1 LFTDF
6 FYKWN
11 LHKKIIICEN
21 AFSTP
26 SLWFIKM
33 KKFKTKNTL
42 CSIKGSVT
50 ALSIAISV
58 AISTTM
64 VAFAADPVVPAV
76 VTPVATS
83 PETVFNLRVS
93 YYDTYE
99 NAVTNNRLD
108 AIRANLKAFGTV
120 LYEATNGKHKL
131 GKVSVYFG
139 GAFKDDT
146 DILWVKSCWPNA
158 NVAGYKKPGS
168 RIEHC
173 DTFDTTPF
181 LTNTMAGG
189 VTLLHEW
196 GHFGYGV
203 YDEYKN
209 DAVTCDVNNPGSPCK
224 DDVPTDKTL
233 MNSHWDSMTETNGV
247 STLTDLRP
255 LNFSTKRNFSKV
267 TAQGRVYNMSA
278 WDTLLTD
285 PALDKSQIGRT
296 FYPNLKDAAPP
307 LDSPDTFEIG
317 TQDGTNPAVLDPTK
331 ITTALNKFNVEFIN
345 GSVVPVAPSQT
356 FVLTA
361 GTDVVPAKDNSVSYI
376 LIDTSKEV
384 TADQLTDAKGAIE
397 AIIEGAEEGETIS
410 VISYDNNSTEVV
422 KPSRITD
429 SNSKAAI
436 MAEVAKMSIS
446 ASDDP
451 DLTAAFKVALKN
463 LPLGTVNSIYILG
476 SGKNTNVDT
485 DLLKWI
491 GQYSVIVNALTTV
504 NDPVIV
510 KPLDSVAKETHG
522 VFRLVNTSSDY
533 FAALENANQA
543 SSPEIDATI
552 VANDSLSLKAN
563 TTKNVPFYVDSTLGS
578 LNFNLGYT
586 GGADDAKLPEIT
598 LINPKGVKRVVIPAD
613 ECDVVQDAVGSSP
626 QENFCNVEL
635 SDPKVGKWTLVIKP
649 KEQTEVNFSLNGVA
663 KNNDQ
668 AISSQII
675 FDDNTGVFTASVGD
689 NIPMSG
695 VRVTA
700 LVKDSKGKISTVV
713 MNDNGKTGD
722 LSSNDGIFT
731 GKLINPTPGM
741 YSINVSYDNSLG
753 KASKTHKSGLYLPT
767 TPGVSPDKVKSTPYK
782 EAFMRNDISR
792 VYFYGQ

>member
-1 LFTDF
+1 
-6 FYKWN
+6 
-11 LHKKIIICEN
+11 
-21 AFSTP
+21 
-26 SLWFIKM
+26 M

-64 VAFAADPVVPAV
+64 VAFAADPGVPAV
-76 VTPVATS
+76 VTPVGTS

-99 NAVTNNRLD
+99 NAKNPDRLK
-108 AIRANLKAFGTV
+108 AIEENLKAFGTV

-139 GAFKDDT
+139 GAYKDDT

-181 LTNTMAGG
+181 LTNTLAGG

-196 GHFGYGV
+196 GHFGYGL
-203 YDEYKN
+203 YDEYQN
-209 DAVTCDVNNPGSPCK
+209 SPACDVNNPGSPCVS
-224 DDVPTDKTL
+224 DVPTEKTL
-233 MNSHWDSMTETNGV
+233 MNSHWDSMTEKDGV
-247 STLTDLRP
+247 SILTDLRP
-255 LNFSTKRNFSKV
+255 LNFSRKSPHFSVK
-267 TAQGRVYNMSA
+267 TAQGRIYNMSA

-285 PALDKSQIGRT
+285 PALDKSQIGRA
-296 FYPNLKDAAPP
+296 FYPDLKDVAPS
-307 LDSPDTFEIG
+307 DAFDKFDIG
-317 TQDGTNPAVLDPTK
+317 TQTQTDANPPVITLSLDTAK
-331 ITTALNKFNVEFIN
+331 IETALNKFKIEFFN
-345 GSVVPVAPSQT
+345 GSVAPT
-356 FVLTA
+356 INNFVLTAA
-361 GTDVVPAKDNSVSYI
+361 GTDVVTAKDNSVSYI
-376 LIDTSKEV
+376 LIDNSKEV
-384 TADQLTDAKGAIE
+384 TPDQLTDAKGAIE
-397 AIIEGAEEGETIS
+397 QIIESSEEGETIGI
-410 VISYDNNSTEVV
+410 ISYNDNSTKVV
-422 KPSRITD
+422 EPSRISD
-429 SNSKAAI
+429 ADSKAKI
-436 MAEVAKMSIS
+436 MAEVAKIQVST
-446 ASDDP
+446 SDDP
-451 DLTAAFKVALKN
+451 DLGSAFSVALKN
-463 LPLGTVNSIYILG
+463 LPIGAINSVYILG
-476 SGKNTNVDT
+476 SGKNKGNK
-485 DLLKWI
+485 DLLSLI
-491 GQYSVIVNALTTV
+491 GEKTVIVNALTTV
-504 NDPVIV
+504 NDPLIV

-522 VFRLVNTSSDY
+522 VFRLGSSSSDY

-552 VANDSLSLKAN
+552 VANDSLSLKAG

-578 LNFNLGYT
+578 LNFNVGYT
-586 GGADDAKLPEIT
+586 GGTDVNKLPGIT
-598 LINPKGVKRVVIPAD
+598 LINPKGIKRDVIPAD
-613 ECDVVQDAVGSSP
+613 ECDVVQDATDSSP

-663 KNNDQ
+663 KSNNQ

-713 MNDNGKTGD
+713 MNDNGKSVD
-722 LSSNDGIFT
+722 LSSNDGVFS
-731 GKLINPTPGM
+731 GKLMNPTPGM

-753 KASKTHKSGLYLPT
+753 KASKTNKSGLYVPT
-767 TPGVSPDKVKSTPYK
+767 TPGVAPDKVKPTPYK

>member
-1 LFTDF
+1 
-6 FYKWN
+6 
-11 LHKKIIICEN
+11 
-21 AFSTP
+21 
-26 SLWFIKM
+26 M
-33 KKFKTKNTL
+33 
-42 CSIKGSVT
+42 VT
-50 ALSIAISV
+50 YL
-58 AISTTM
+58 AISTPI
-64 VAFAADPVVPAV
+64 VAFAETVGTTPV
-76 VTPVATS
+76 VTPPVAS

-93 YYDTYE
+93 YYDTYA
-99 NAVTNNRLD
+99 NAVAENRLA
-108 AIRANLKAFGTV
+108 AIEANLKAFGTV

-158 NVAGYKKPGS
+158 NVAGHTKPGS

-173 DTFDTTPF
+173 DTFDTTSF
-181 LTNTMAGG
+181 LTNRMAGG

-209 DAVTCDVNNPGSPCK
+209 DAVTCDANNPGSPCTA
-224 DDVPTDKTL
+224 DVPTDKTL

-255 LNFSTKRNFSKV
+255 LNFSRKSPHFSKV
-267 TAQGRVYNMSA
+267 TAQGRVYGMSA

-296 FYPNLKDAAPP
+296 FYPNLKDAAPA
-307 LDSPDTFEIG
+307 DASDTFDIG
-317 TQDGTNPAVLDPTK
+317 TQTQTNDSPPVITLALDTSK
-331 ITTALNKFNVEFIN
+331 IDATVLNKFKVEFIN
-345 GSVVPVAPSQT
+345 GSVAPVPLTT
-356 FVLTA
+356 FTPTA
-361 GTDVVPAKDNSVSYI
+361 GTDVVTAKDNSVSFI

-422 KPSRITD
+422 SPRRITD
-429 SNSKAAI
+429 SNSKAVI
-436 MAEVAKMSIS
+436 MAEVSKITVS
-446 ASDDP
+446 SDSP
-451 DLTAAFKVALKN
+451 DLGSAFSVALKN
-463 LPLGTVNSIYILG
+463 LPSGAVNSVYILG
-476 SGKNTNVDT
+476 SGKNTGTT
-485 DLLKWI
+485 DLLSLI
-491 GQYSVIVNALTTV
+491 GEKSVIVNALTTV

-663 KNNDQ
+663 KSNDK

-675 FDDNTGVFTASVGD
+675 FDDKTGVFSASVGD

-700 LVKDSKGKISTVV
+700 TVKNSTGKVTTVA

-741 YSINVSYDNSLG
+741 YSINVSYDNNSG

-767 TPGVSPDKVKSTPYK
+767 TPGVNPNNVKPTPYK

>member
-21 AFSTP
+21 AFST
-26 SLWFIKM
+26 SILWFIKM
-33 KKFKTKNTL
+33 KKFKTKKTL

-58 AISTTM
+58 AISTPM
-64 VAFAADPVVPAV
+64 VAFAVEAG
-76 VTPVATS
+76 TPVGTS

-99 NAVTNNRLD
+99 NANNSGRLK
-108 AIRANLKAFGTV
+108 AIEANLKDFGTV

-139 GAFKDDT
+139 GAYKDDT

-181 LTNTMAGG
+181 LTNTLAGG

-196 GHFGYGV
+196 GHFGYGL

-209 DAVTCDVNNPGSPCK
+209 EAVTCDVNNPGSPCK

-233 MNSHWDSMTETNGV
+233 MNSHWDSMSTDDKGV

-255 LNFSTKRNFSKV
+255 LNFSRKLPHFSVK
-267 TAQGRVYNMSA
+267 TAQGRIYNMSA

-285 PALDKSQIGRT
+285 PALDKSQIGRA
-296 FYPNLKDAAPP
+296 FYPDLKDVAPS
-307 LDSPDTFEIG
+307 DAFDKFDIG
-317 TQDGTNPAVLDPTK
+317 TQTDANPPVLSLDTAK
-331 ITTALNKFNVEFIN
+331 IETALNKFKVEFFN
-345 GSVVPVAPSQT
+345 GSVAPT
-356 FVLTA
+356 TNNLVLTA
-361 GTDVVPAKDNSVSYI
+361 GTDVVTAKDNSVSYI
-376 LIDTSKEV
+376 LIDNSKEV
-384 TADQLTDAKGAIE
+384 TPDQLTDAKGAIE
-397 AIIEGAEEGETIS
+397 QIIESSEEGETIS
-410 VISYDNNSTEVV
+410 IISYNDNSTKVV
-422 KPSRITD
+422 EPSRISD
-429 SNSKAAI
+429 ADSKAKI
-436 MAEVAKMSIS
+436 MDEVAKIQVST
-446 ASDDP
+446 SDDP
-451 DLTAAFKVALKN
+451 DLGSAFSVALKN
-463 LPLGTVNSIYILG
+463 LPIGAINSVYILG
-476 SGKNTNVDT
+476 SGKNTGNK
-485 DLLKWI
+485 DLLSLI
-491 GQYSVIVNALTTV
+491 GEKTVIVNAFTTV
-504 NDPVIV
+504 NDPLIV

-522 VFRLVNTSSDY
+522 VFRLVSTSSDY

-598 LINPKGVKRVVIPAD
+598 LINPKGVKRVVIPAA

-663 KNNDQ
+663 KSNDK

-700 LVKDSKGKISTVV
+700 LVKDSRGKISTVV
-713 MNDNGKTGD
+713 MNDSGKTGD

-731 GKLINPTPGM
+731 GKLIQPTPGM

-753 KASKTHKSGLYLPT
+753 KASKTNKSGLYLPT